1 MDIDAEE
8 EQAEYSASGI
18 PGYFNCLTPE
28 EDEEFE
34 IKAWSGFDEVQ
45 DADRPLSREDMII
58 QLEEMIGPEQEADL
72 WAMRASLKS
81 DSL

>member
-8 EQAEYSASGI
+8 DTEHSASGI

-45 DADRPLSREDMII
+45 DADRPLSREEMIV
-58 QLEEMIGPEQEADL
+58 QLEEMIGPDQEADL
-72 WAMRASLKS
+72 WAMRASPKS